1 MDYINSIS
9 INKVKEQGA
18 DGKVSFKYEVLING
32 CATKFKYDSWGEAA
46 AKVMQIIMNKEL
58 SDSEK
63 REMERIKMYLT
74 KKGKLKN
81 NGGGGFEP

>member
-32 CATKFKYDSWGEAA
+32 CATKFKYDSWEEAA
-46 AKVMQIIMNKEL
+46 AKVMQIIIGKKL
-58 SDSEK
+58 SDSAKKEI
-63 REMERIKMYLT
+63 ERIRMRLN
-74 KKGKLKN
+74 KKEKSKSN
-81 NGGGGFEP
+81 DGGGFEP

>member
-32 CATKFKYDSWGEAA
+32 YATEFKYDSWEEAA
-46 AKVMQIIMNKEL
+46 AKVMQIIIGKKL
-58 SDSEK
+58 SDSAKKEI
-63 REMERIKMYLT
+63 ERIGMRLN
-74 KKGKLKN
+74 KKEKSKN
-81 NGGGGFEP
+81 NDGGGFEP